1 METELPRKTEKPWG
15 YELLFAHT
23 DKYAGAVIFV
33 GKGHRFSLHYHE
45 KLDETL
51 YILQGQAIM
60 EMEDIEGNR
69 TEINAESGSCYRIL
83 PQTKHRLR
91 AIQDTT
97 IFRVS
102 TPEIE
107 DTVRLVDDYG
117 RA

>member
-1 METELPRKTEKPWG
+1 MVEKLPQKTEKPWG
-15 YELLFAHT
+15 QELLFAHT
-23 DKYAGAVIFV
+23 KKYAGAVIFV
-33 GKGHRFSLHYHE
+33 RKGHRFSLHYHE

-51 YILQGQAIM
+51 YVYQGRAVM
-60 EMEDIEGNR
+60 EMEDSQGNQ
-69 TEINAESGSCYRIL
+69 TEVEATGGSCCRIR

-91 AIQDTT
+91 AIEDTV

-117 RA
+117 RV

>member
-1 METELPRKTEKPWG
+1 MAEKLPQKTEKPWG

-33 GKGHRFSLHYHE
+33 RKGHRFSLHYHE

-51 YILQGQAIM
+51 YFYQGQAIM
-60 EMEDIEGNR
+60 EMEDIDGNQTR
-69 TEINAESGSCYRIL
+69 VEARSGSSCRIL

-91 AIQDTT
+91 AIEDTV

-102 TPEIE
+102 TPGIE
-107 DTVRLVDDYG
+107 DTVRLGDEY
-117 RA
+117 